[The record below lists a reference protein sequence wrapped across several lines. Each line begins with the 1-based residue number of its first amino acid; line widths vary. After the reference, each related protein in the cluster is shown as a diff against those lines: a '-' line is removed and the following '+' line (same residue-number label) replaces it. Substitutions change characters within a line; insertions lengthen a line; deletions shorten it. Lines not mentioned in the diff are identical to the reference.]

1 MKRIALILIL
11 FSMQMPFEAIA
22 QKQLTLHWQLAGQ
35 LPSETVGDERT
46 AQEYKGVAGA
56 VIGWHNNMLMVAGGA
71 NFPEALPWEG
81 GKKKY
86 HNQIHLFEKKENQFV
101 SLATHDKLSIPVAYA
116 ANCITK
122 YGIAAVGGENET
134 GLLADAFLFK
144 LAPEGKTV
152 LIEKLPS
159 LPVPTTS
166 ASAVAIDDFIF
177 VIGGETVKGTTAE
190 CWKLDLTNL
199 VAGWKKIKALPT
211 ALSFAY
217 AGVYEVE
224 NNSTIVV
231 LGGRNKTAS
240 GTSTFSKAVFSYLP
254 TSDVWIEKRSLP
266 YTISAGTSVSLAY
279 EGILLFGGDRG
290 ETFSKVEQ
298 LLIAIAKA
306 EGKEKEDLV
315 QQKNQMQINH
325 PGFSKDVLL
334 YHPVSEKVKTIGTIP
349 YPTPVTT
356 TALLLNDCIVLP
368 SGEIRAGVRTPHILM
383 AEIKYKQK

>member
-1 MKRIALILIL
+1 MKTIALILIL
-11 FSMQMPFEAIA
+11 FSMQMPIEAIA
-22 QKQLTLHWQLAGQ
+22 QHSLTLHWQLAGK
-35 LPSETVGDERT
+35 LPAEIIGNASA
-46 AQEYKGVAGA
+46 AQENKGVAGA
-56 VIGWHNNMLMVAGGA
+56 VIGWHNNILMVAGGA

-86 HNQIHLFEKKENQFV
+86 HNQIHLFEKRENQFV

-144 LAPEGKTV
+144 LATEGKTV

-166 ASAVAIDDFIF
+166 ASAVTIDNFIF
-177 VIGGETVKGTTAE
+177 ILGGETIQGTTAD

-199 VAGWKKIKALPT
+199 VAGWKKIKALP
-211 ALSFAY
+211 APLSFAY
-217 AGVYEVE
+217 AGVYEAE
-224 NNSTIVV
+224 NKSTIVV

-240 GTSTFSKAVFSYLP
+240 GTSTFSKAVFSYHP
-254 TSDVWIEKRSLP
+254 TTDTWIEKTSLP
-266 YTISAGTSVSLAY
+266 YKMSAGTSVSLAD

-298 LLIAIAKA
+298 LLVAIAKA
-306 EGKEKEDLV
+306 EGKEKKALV
-315 QQKNQMQINH
+315 QQKNQLQINH

-334 YHPVSEKVKTIGTIP
+334 YDPVSEKIKTIGTIP
-349 YPTPVTT
+349 YSTPVTT
-356 TALLLNDCIVLP
+356 TAVLLNDYIVLP

>member
-46 AQEYKGVAGA
+46 AQEHKGVAGA

-101 SLATHDKLSIPVAYA
+101 SLATQDKLSIPVAYA

-144 LAPEGKTV
+144 LATEGKAV

-166 ASAVAIDDFIF
+166 ASAVAVDDFIF

-224 NNSTIVV
+224 NNSRIVV

-254 TSDVWIEKRSLP
+254 TSDVWIEKISLP

-290 ETFSKVEQ
+290 ETFSKVEK

-315 QQKNQMQINH
+315 QQKNQLQINH

-334 YHPVSEKVKTIGTIP
+334 YHPVSEEVKTIGTIP

-356 TALLLNDCIVLP
+356 TALLLNDYIVLP

>member
-1 MKRIALILIL
+1 MKTIAFILIL
-11 FSMQMPFEAIA
+11 FSMQMPIEAIA
-22 QKQLTLHWQLAGQ
+22 QKQLTLHWQLAGK
-35 LPSETVGDERT
+35 LPAETGEPVFR
-46 AQEYKGVAGA
+46 AQEHKGVAGA
-56 VIGWHNNMLMVAGGA
+56 VIGWHNNILMVAGGA

-144 LAPEGKTV
+144 LATERKAV

-159 LPVPTTS
+159 LPLPTTS

-177 VIGGETVKGTTAE
+177 ILGGETAKGTTAD

-199 VAGWKKIKALPT
+199 VDGWKKIKALPT

-224 NNSTIVV
+224 NKSTIVV

-254 TSDVWIEKRSLP
+254 ALDVWIEKAALP
-266 YTISAGTSVSLAY
+266 YAMSAGTSVSLAD
-279 EGILLFGGDRG
+279 EGLVLFGGDRG
-290 ETFSKVEQ
+290 ETFSQVEQ
-298 LLIAIAKA
+298 LLVAIAKA
-306 EGKEKEDLV
+306 EGKEKEALI
-315 QQKNQMQINH
+315 QQKNQLQINH
-325 PGFSKDVLL
+325 PGFSQEVLL
-334 YHPVSEKVKTIGTIP
+334 YNPESEKIKTISTIP

-356 TALLLNDCIVLP
+356 TAVLLNDYIVLP
-368 SGEIRAGVRTPHILM
+368 SGEVRAGVRTPHILM
-383 AEIKYKQK
+383 AAIKYKQK

>member
-1 MKRIALILIL
+1 MKTIALILIL
-11 FSMQMPFEAIA
+11 FCMQMPNEAIA
-22 QKQLTLHWQLAGQ
+22 QKQLTLHWQLAGK
-35 LPSETVGDERT
+35 LPAEADKPAGE
-46 AQEYKGVAGA
+46 EHKGVAGA
-56 VIGWHNNMLMVAGGA
+56 VIGWHNNLLMVAGGA

-101 SLATHDKLSIPVAYA
+101 SLATHDKLSIPLAYA

-122 YGIAAVGGENET
+122 YGIAAVGGENEN

-144 LAPEGKTV
+144 LASEGKAV

-177 VIGGETVKGTTAE
+177 ILGGETAKGTTAD
-190 CWKLDLTNL
+190 CWKLDLTHL
-199 VAGWKKIKALPT
+199 DAGWKKIHALPIP
-211 ALSFAY
+211 LSFAY
-217 AGVYEVE
+217 AGVYGIE

-254 TSDVWIEKRSLP
+254 TLNVWIEKASLP
-266 YTISAGTSVSLAY
+266 YTISAGTSVSVAD
-279 EGILLFGGDRG
+279 EGILLLGGDRG
-290 ETFSKVEQ
+290 ETFSQVEQ
-298 LLIAIAKA
+298 LLVAIAKA
-306 EGKEKEDLV
+306 EGKEKETLV
-315 QQKNQMQINH
+315 QQKNQLQINH
-325 PGFSKDVLL
+325 PGFSQEVLL
-334 YHPVSEKVKTIGTIP
+334 YHPVSEKIKTISTLP

-356 TALLLNDCIVLP
+356 TALLLNDYIVIP
-368 SGEIRAGVRTPHILM
+368 SGEVRAGVRTPNILM
-383 AEIKYKQK
+383 AAIKYKQK

>member
-1 MKRIALILIL
+1 MKTIALILIL
-11 FSMQMPFEAIA
+11 FCMQMPNEAIA
-22 QKQLTLHWQLAGQ
+22 QKQLTLHWQLAGK
-35 LPSETVGDERT
+35 LPAEADKPAGE
-46 AQEYKGVAGA
+46 EHKGVAGA
-56 VIGWHNNMLMVAGGA
+56 VIGWHNNLLMVAGGA

-101 SLATHDKLSIPVAYA
+101 SLATHDKLSIPLAYA

-122 YGIAAVGGENET
+122 YGIAAVGGENEN

-144 LAPEGKTV
+144 LATEEKAV

-177 VIGGETVKGTTAE
+177 ILGGETAKGTTAD
-190 CWKLDLTNL
+190 CWKLDLTHL
-199 VAGWKKIKALPT
+199 DAGWKKIQALPT
-211 ALSFAY
+211 PLSFAY
-217 AGVYEVE
+217 AGVYGIE

-240 GTSTFSKAVFSYLP
+240 GISGFSKAVFSYLP
-254 TSDVWIEKRSLP
+254 TLDVWIEKASLP
-266 YTISAGTSVSLAY
+266 YTISAGIGVSVAD
-279 EGILLFGGDRG
+279 EGILLLGGDRG
-290 ETFSKVEQ
+290 ETFLQVEQ
-298 LLIAIAKA
+298 LLVAIAKA
-306 EGKEKEDLV
+306 EGKEKEALV
-315 QQKNQMQINH
+315 QQKNQLQINH
-325 PGFSKDVLL
+325 PGFSQEVLL
-334 YHPVSEKVKTIGTIP
+334 YNPVSEKIKTISTLP

-356 TALLLNDCIVLP
+356 TALLLNDYIVIP
-368 SGEIRAGVRTPHILM
+368 SGEIRAGIRTPHILM

>member
-1 MKRIALILIL
+1 MKTIALILIL
-11 FSMQMPFEAIA
+11 FSMQMPIEAIA
-22 QKQLTLHWQLAGQ
+22 QKQLTLHWQLAGK
-35 LPSETVGDERT
+35 LPAEADKPAAGVEH
-46 AQEYKGVAGA
+46 KGVAGA
-56 VIGWHNNMLMVAGGA
+56 VTGWYNNVLMVAGGA
-71 NFPEALPWEG
+71 NFPDVLPWEG

-86 HNQIHLFEKKENQFV
+86 HNQIFLFEKKNQQFV
-101 SLATHDKLSIPVAYA
+101 SLVTHDKLSISVAYA

-134 GLLADAFLFK
+134 GLLANAFLFK
-144 LAPEGKTV
+144 PSKERKAV
-152 LIEKLPS
+152 LIEQLPS

-166 ASAVAIDDFIF
+166 AAAVAIDDFIF
-177 VIGGETVKGTTAE
+177 ILGGETAKGTTAD
-190 CWKLDLTNL
+190 CWKLDLTHL
-199 VAGWKKIKALPT
+199 DAGWKKIQALPIP
-211 ALSFAY
+211 LSFAY
-217 AGVYEVE
+217 AGVYGIE

-240 GTSTFSKAVFSYLP
+240 GTSTFSKAVFSYHP
-254 TSDVWIEKRSLP
+254 TTDTWIEKISLP
-266 YTISAGTSVSLAY
+266 YTMSAGTSVSLAD

-298 LLIAIAKA
+298 LLVAIAKA
-306 EGKEKEDLV
+306 EGKEKEALG
-315 QQKNQMQINH
+315 QQKNQLQINH

-334 YHPVSEKVKTIGTIP
+334 YHPVSEKIKTIGTIH

-356 TALLLNDCIVLP
+356 TAILLNDYIVIP

>member
-1 MKRIALILIL
+1 MKTIALILIL
-11 FSMQMPFEAIA
+11 FSMQMPIEAIA
-22 QKQLTLHWQLAGQ
+22 QKQLTLHWQLAGK
-35 LPSETVGDERT
+35 LPAEADIPVAGE
-46 AQEYKGVAGA
+46 EHKGVAGA
-56 VIGWHNNMLMVAGGA
+56 VIGWYNNVLMVAGGA
-71 NFPEALPWEG
+71 NFPDALPWDG

-134 GLLADAFLFK
+134 GLLANAFLFK
-144 LAPEGKTV
+144 PSKEGRAV
-152 LIEKLPS
+152 LIEQLPS

-166 ASAVAIDDFIF
+166 AAAVTIDDFIF
-177 VIGGETVKGTTAE
+177 IIGGETIQGTTTD
-190 CWKLDLTNL
+190 CWKLDITDLD
-199 VAGWKKIKALPT
+199 AGWKKIQALPIP
-211 ALSFAY
+211 LSFAY
-217 AGVYEVE
+217 AGVYGIE

-231 LGGRNKTAS
+231 LGGRNKAAS
-240 GTSTFSKAVFSYLP
+240 GISTFSKAVFSYHP
-254 TSDVWIEKRSLP
+254 TLDVWIEKASLP
-266 YTISAGTSVSLAY
+266 YAMSAGTSVSLTD

-298 LLIAIAKA
+298 LLVAIAKA
-306 EGKEKEDLV
+306 EGKEKEALG
-315 QQKNQMQINH
+315 QQKNQLQINH

-334 YHPVSEKVKTIGTIP
+334 YHPVSEKVKTIGAIP

-356 TALLLNDCIVLP
+356 TAILLNDYIVIP